1 MMLSPTGHL
10 DPCFDRKVIS
20 SKESKQIDD
29 ASPAPRSQVG
39 GTLKVDCQQHNHIVP
54 MTFLLQA
61 GRQVTVISAAVCKRK
76 VISFKESKHIDDASP
91 HIQRIRFR
99 EKMEY

>member
-1 MMLSPTGHL
+1 MLRPTGHL

-61 GRQVTVISAAVCKRK
+61 GRQVTVISAACLQ
-76 VISFKESKHIDDASP
+76 KESN
-91 HIQRIRFR
+91 
-99 EKMEY
+99 